1 MAPGQIV
8 GVYIRHKRGVNCLYK
23 NDNKI
28 SWLMRYVIV
37 FFISFLRL

>member
-8 GVYIRHKRGVNCLYK
+8 GVYIRHKSGVNSLCK
-23 NDNKI
+23 NENKI

-37 FFISFLRL
+37 FLISFLRL